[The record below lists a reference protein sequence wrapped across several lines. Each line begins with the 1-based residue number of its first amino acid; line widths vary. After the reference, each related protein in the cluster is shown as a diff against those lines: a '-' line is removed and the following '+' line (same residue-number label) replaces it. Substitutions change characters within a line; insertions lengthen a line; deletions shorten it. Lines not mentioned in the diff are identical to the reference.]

1 MFPMIMLKIHMKD
14 GKWKI
19 KGFMNKVQVNYVTK
33 FQLNNEQHI
42 LRLMHQEDCTT

>member
-33 FQLNNEQHI
+33 FQLNNEQHGKGI
-42 LRLMHQEDCTT
+42 F

>member
-1 MFPMIMLKIHMKD
+1 M
-14 GKWKI
+14 

-33 FQLNNEQHI
+33 FQLNNEHI